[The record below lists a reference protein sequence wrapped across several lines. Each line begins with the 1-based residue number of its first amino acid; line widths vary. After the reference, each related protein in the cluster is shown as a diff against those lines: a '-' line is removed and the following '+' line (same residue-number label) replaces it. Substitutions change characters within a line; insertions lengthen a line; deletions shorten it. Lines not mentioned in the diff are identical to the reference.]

1 MWRICLLWLG
11 CSLAI
16 EAAAIPSDT
25 LVMNNGQV
33 LIGTFKT
40 WERGKICFDVTDA
53 GKLFINDDQV
63 RSFTGKQKKFRV
75 ETASRQV
82 AYGMISAKDSGYIAV
97 TDSATV
103 VLRMADVVDA
113 LPYKTSLLQPYDA
126 YIAAGYNYSRS
137 NQVGTINLDAGIQ
150 YITTRYTINGT
161 ATSALTHNSSGLFRN
176 RDNLVLHI
184 FKMVNNPRWL
194 FGARILYQRNRQQQL
209 EARYL
214 AGAGM
219 IYNALFA
226 NNRQLYLFSGLV
238 LAHEK
243 GTDATTQTR
252 MEIPLLANLQ
262 LYRFREPEMSLTTS
276 QTVYLGGSGF
286 NRIRHDGE
294 LRLSWN
300 ITDQFSLTTYVYDN
314 YDSRPLAFLG
324 KNLDFGWMFG
334 IKFEL

>member
-1 MWRICLLWLG
+1 MWRICLLWLS
-11 CSLAI
+11 CSFAFT
-16 EAAAIPSDT
+16 AAATPNDT

-33 LIGTFKT
+33 LIGKFKN
-40 WERGKICFDVTDA
+40 WERGKICFDVSDA
-53 GKLFINDDQV
+53 GKLNIDYDKV
-63 RSFTGKQKKFRV
+63 RSFTGSQQKFRIQ
-75 ETASRQV
+75 TNSRKDL
-82 AYGMISAKDSGYIAV
+82 YGFIGAKDSGCI
-97 TDSATV
+97 TV
-103 VLRMADVVDA
+103 SDTSNLVLRMKDVVA
-113 LPYKTSLLQPYDA
+113 VLPYKTSLLQPYDA
-126 YIAAGYNYSRS
+126 YVSAGYNYSRS

-150 YITTRYTINGT
+150 YITTNYTINGT
-161 ATSALTHNSSGLFRN
+161 ATSALTHNSNGLFRN

-184 FKMVNNPRWL
+184 FKMVNQRWQ
-194 FGARILYQRNRQQQL
+194 FGARMLYQRNRQQQL

-214 AGAGM
+214 TGAGM
-219 IYNALFA
+219 MYNALFT
-226 NNRQLYLFSGLV
+226 NSRQFYLFSGLV

-262 LYRFREPEMSLTTS
+262 LYRFHEPEMSLTTT

-286 NRIRHDGE
+286 NRLRHDGE

-314 YDSRPLAFLG
+314 YDSRPLSYLG
-324 KNLDFGWMFG
+324 KNLDFGWVFG